1 MRQLKL
7 GIPKGSLE
15 SATIALFGQAGWTI
29 SPHSRNYFPS
39 IDDPEIGCALV
50 RSQEMAPYV
59 ANGTLDAGLTGL
71 DWILETEADVAEI
84 GELSYSKSSDQPA
97 RWVLIVRG
105 DSPIQALED
114 LAGKRIATELVGFTR
129 RYLAERGIA
138 ATVEFSWG
146 ATEAKVVE
154 GLVDAAVEITET
166 GSTIRAHG
174 LRIVCDLL
182 HTTTRLIANR
192 AALADPWKQAKIEQ
206 ITLQTREQHIR
217 REKATS
223 NICTA
228 QALNALAGMVH
239 LAWLGKQGFVELGEL
254 MARRTAHARRLI
266 GGLDGY
272 ELLHDA
278 PVVREFAVRSERPV
292 EEILPL
298 GDEAHG
304 PAPRLPVYPLGRDY
318 PEYEDSFL
326 VAVTENRSVDEIGW
340 LAHMLE
346 HGQAGWGEHIHDHD
360 HEGNPVAGGVA

>member
-29 SPHSRNYFPS
+29 SPHSRNYFPTVN
-39 IDDPEIGCALV
+39 DPEIGCALV

-71 DWILETEADVAEI
+71 DWILETEADVVEI
-84 GELSYSKSSDQPA
+84 SELSYSKSSDQPA
-97 RWVLIVRG
+97 RWVLIVHG
-105 DSPIQALED
+105 DSPIRALED

-206 ITLQTREQHIR
+206 IALLTR
-217 REKATS
+217 A
-223 NICTA
+223 
-228 QALNALAGMVH
+228 ALA
-239 LAWLGKQGFVELGEL
+239 
-254 MARRTAHARRLI
+254 ARNKVALKMNVPAAQI
-266 GGLDGY
+266 DQ
-272 ELLHDA
+272 
-278 PVVREFAVRSERPV
+278 VVRL
-292 EEILPL
+292 LPSL
-298 GDEAHG
+298 H
-304 PAPRLPVYPLGRDY
+304 APTVSHLYDRD
-318 PEYEDSFL
+318 
-326 VAVTENRSVDEIGW
+326 W
-340 LAHMLE
+340 LALE
-346 HGQAGWGEHIHDHD
+346 TVIDSGE
-360 HEGNPVAGGVA
+360 A

>member
-206 ITLQTREQHIR
+206 IALLTR
-217 REKATS
+217 A
-223 NICTA
+223 
-228 QALNALAGMVH
+228 ALAAHNKVALKMNVPAARIDQVVH
-239 LAWLGKQGFVELGEL
+239 LLPSL
-254 MARRTAHARRLI
+254 HAPTVSHLY
-266 GGLDGY
+266 D
-272 ELLHDA
+272 
-278 PVVREFAVRSERPV
+278 
-292 EEILPL
+292 
-298 GDEAHG
+298 
-304 PAPRLPVYPLGRDY
+304 RD
-318 PEYEDSFL
+318 
-326 VAVTENRSVDEIGW
+326 W
-340 LAHMLE
+340 LAVETVVDNDQVRDLIPHLTAAGAQGILE
-346 HGQAGWGEHIHDHD
+346 YQLKKI
-360 HEGNPVAGGVA
+360 V

>member
-114 LAGKRIATELVGFTR
+114 LTGKRIATELVGFTR

-206 ITLQTREQHIR
+206 IALLTR
-217 REKATS
+217 A
-223 NICTA
+223 
-228 QALNALAGMVH
+228 ALAAHNKVALKMNVPAARIDQVVH
-239 LAWLGKQGFVELGEL
+239 LLPSL
-254 MARRTAHARRLI
+254 HAPTVSHLY
-266 GGLDGY
+266 D
-272 ELLHDA
+272 
-278 PVVREFAVRSERPV
+278 
-292 EEILPL
+292 
-298 GDEAHG
+298 
-304 PAPRLPVYPLGRDY
+304 RD
-318 PEYEDSFL
+318 
-326 VAVTENRSVDEIGW
+326 W
-340 LAHMLE
+340 LALE
-346 HGQAGWGEHIHDHD
+346 TVVDNDQVRDLIPHLTAAGAQGILEYQLKKI
-360 HEGNPVAGGVA
+360 V